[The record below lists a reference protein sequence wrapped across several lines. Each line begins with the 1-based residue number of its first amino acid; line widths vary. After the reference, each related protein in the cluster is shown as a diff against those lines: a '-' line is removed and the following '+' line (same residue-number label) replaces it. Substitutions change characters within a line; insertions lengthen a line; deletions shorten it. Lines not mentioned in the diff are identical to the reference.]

1 MNPRQLRIEI
11 GWSSLV
17 VVNAVE
23 PNAEEIHLTL
33 GRKWLAEQIKS
44 ECMMQSANDERKR
57 FQLKERWIYTID
69 TGVTRCCFRNGIDK

>member
-1 MNPRQLRIEI
+1 MSAYFLPGFRGSIDSNDRDLRQDLRLRRSMNPRQLRIEI

-23 PNAEEIHLTL
+23 PNAEEIHLRS

-44 ECMMQSANDERKR
+44 ERMM
-57 FQLKERWIYTID
+57 
-69 TGVTRCCFRNGIDK
+69 